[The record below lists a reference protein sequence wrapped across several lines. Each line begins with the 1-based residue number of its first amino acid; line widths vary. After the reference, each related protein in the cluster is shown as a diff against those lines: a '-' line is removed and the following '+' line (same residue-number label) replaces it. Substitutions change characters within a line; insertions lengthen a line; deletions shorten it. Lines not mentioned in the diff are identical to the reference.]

1 MRYSMLYQYAL
12 DWCADR
18 RFLAKEKDGGGGLA
32 KPNQDCILTAFGV
45 MLSTAVPPPTIA
57 CNTVLSIATVGRCV
71 RKLF

>member
-32 KPNQDCILTAFGV
+32 KPNQDCFGV
-45 MLSTAVPPPTIA
+45 MLSTTVPPPTIA
-57 CNTVLSIATVGRCV
+57 RNTALCIATVGRCV
-71 RKLF
+71 SKLF